1 MASRAVRIAGAGLS
15 GLSAAI
21 ALAHRGHSV
30 EIFERGPDC
39 GELRHTDW
47 DAIENWTTAEDLLDL
62 LDEWGIKRNFDYRA
76 PRYFEAYDARNVCY
90 PINLPRPLYYL
101 LKRGPGENSLEQGL
115 KRQAQDLGVKIH
127 FNHPCAKQD
136 VDIWAAGAR
145 SGGFF
150 LGAGMT
156 FRTHHDDA
164 VIVIVNRYASPQAY
178 SYLVVV
184 DGYATLS
191 VVLTRD
197 FRNAR
202 VYLQRSLE
210 IFRKVKDFDMED
222 VQMASGFGGLVGGFW
237 QPATHPLVVGEAG
250 GFQDFL
256 WGFGIR
262 PALHTGQLAAKAL
275 DEGLDY
281 EELLSRDIRPIVR
294 SSLFNRVV
302 YDHMG
307 DRTYSLLVK
316 WFTSSSDLHRLMRRM
331 YRGFGVTHLLWPLV
345 EHHYRN
351 RKETPTVSLAS
362 GDVSR
367 ESTK

>member
-1 MASRAVRIAGAGLS
+1 MVASAIRIAGAGLS

-21 ALAHRGHSV
+21 ALAHRGHAV
-30 EIFERGPDC
+30 EVFERGADC
-39 GELRHTDW
+39 GETRHTDW
-47 DAIENWTTAEDLLDL
+47 DAIENWTTSKDLLDL
-62 LDEWGIKRNFDYRA
+62 FDEWGIERNFDFRA
-76 PRYFEAYDARNVCY
+76 PRYFEAYDARDVCY

-115 KRQAQDLGVKIH
+115 KRQALDLGVKIH
-127 FNHPCAKQD
+127 FNQPCARQD

-156 FRTHHDDA
+156 FRTHSPDA

-178 SYLVVV
+178 AYFVVV

-202 VYLQRSLE
+202 VYLQRSFE
-210 IFRKVKDFDMED
+210 IFRKVKGFDMQD
-222 VQMASGFGGLVGGFW
+222 VQMASGFGGLVSGFW
-237 QPATHPLVVGEAG
+237 QPATNPLVVGEAG

-262 PALHTGQLAAKAL
+262 PALHTGQLAAQAL

-281 EELLSRDIRPIVR
+281 EQLLAREIRPIVR
-294 SSLFNRVV
+294 SSLFNRLV
-302 YDHMG
+302 YDHMD
-307 DRTYSLLVK
+307 DRAYNLMVK
-316 WFTSSSDLHRLMRRM
+316 WFTSSSDLHKLMRRM
-331 YRGFGVTHLLWPLV
+331 YRGSGVTNLFWPLV
-345 EHHYRN
+345 QRHYRN
-351 RKETPTVSLAS
+351 RKETPPMRL
-362 GDVSR
+362 GNNDVTR
-367 ESTK
+367 ESIE